1 MTIDSHTRV
10 EWSEGIRSVN
20 QNVEPE
26 EPQARPA
33 DPGAMDPTAH
43 TRLSETGIVPM
54 KDFDTPPG
62 GMTLEDARAV
72 EALPPTS
79 ALLIVQHGPN
89 VGARFLLDAP
99 RVTAG
104 RSPDADIF
112 LDDVTVSRKH
122 ADFIGE
128 GGDYAVRDVGSLNG
142 TYLNRTRIDET
153 SPLRDGDEV
162 QIGKYRLTYHPS
174 PNRPAPG
181 VGAIGS

>member
-1 MTIDSHTRV
+1 
-10 EWSEGIRSVN
+10 VN
-20 QNVEPE
+20 QKVEPA
-26 EPQARPA
+26 EPQGRPA
-33 DPGAMDPTAH
+33 DRGALDSTAH
-43 TRLSETGIVPM
+43 LGPSEPGPVPA
-54 KDFDTPPG
+54 KEFDTPPG

-72 EALPPTS
+72 DALPPTS

-122 ADFIGE
+122 ADFVGE

-153 SPLRDGDEV
+153 SPLREGDEV

-181 VGAIGS
+181 AGAGGS

>member
-1 MTIDSHTRV
+1 MDATAQLGLQDTRPV
-10 EWSEGIRSVN
+10 APKE
-20 QNVEPE
+20 
-26 EPQARPA
+26 
-33 DPGAMDPTAH
+33 
-43 TRLSETGIVPM
+43 
-54 KDFDTPPG
+54 FDTPPG

-104 RSPDADIF
+104 RSPQADIF

-122 ADFIGE
+122 AEFIGE
-128 GGDYAVRDVGSLNG
+128 DGEYSVRDVGSLNG
-142 TYLNRTRIDET
+142 TYLNRVRIDET
-153 SPLRDGDEV
+153 VPLRDGDEV

-174 PNRPAPG
+174 PNRPAAHRP
-181 VGAIGS
+181 VGGS